1 MEIQMIHILREKIG
15 PAANIAAG
23 LLLFTAC
30 ASTPQPPTAAIEA
43 AEQAIANAE
52 QMRVEDHASPELSEA
67 RDKLAAA
74 RSAVQQEQMVRALRL
89 AEQSRVDAELA
100 AARAEEFEAR
110 TVNEEMLEGI
120 DTLKEEM
127 HRNTGDSHDHS
138 DPQL

>member
-1 MEIQMIHILREKIG
+1 MIRMMHILKEKG
-15 PAANIAAG
+15 GGAANIAAG
-23 LLLFTAC
+23 VLLFTAC
-30 ASTPQPPTAAIEA
+30 ASTPQPPTVALEA
-43 AEQAIANAE
+43 AELAIAYAE

-74 RSAVQQEQMVRALRL
+74 RSAVQQEQMVRALHL
-89 AEQSRVDAELA
+89 AEQARVDAELA

-127 HRNTGDSHDHS
+127 QRNTGDLHDHS
-138 DPQL
+138 DSQL

>member
-1 MEIQMIHILREKIG
+1 MEIQMIHILKEKIG
-15 PAANIAAG
+15 SAANIAAG

-43 AEQAIANAE
+43 AELAIAYAE

-67 RDKLAAA
+67 RDKLAEA

-110 TVNEEMLEGI
+110 TVNEEMLKGM

-127 HRNTGDSHDHS
+127 QRNTGDLHEHS
-138 DPQL
+138 DSQL

>member
-1 MEIQMIHILREKIG
+1 MIRMMHILKEKGG
-15 PAANIAAG
+15 PAVNIAAG

-30 ASTPQPPTAAIEA
+30 ASTPQPPTAALEA
-43 AEQAIANAE
+43 AELAIAHAE
-52 QMRVEDHASPELSEA
+52 QMQVKDYASVELSEA

-74 RSAVQQEQMVRALRL
+74 RTAAQQEQMVRALRL

-127 HRNTGDSHDHS
+127 QRNTGDL
-138 DPQL
+138 P